1 LIFFSRTRRTRFVV
15 PLALLLV
22 MALVAAVGA
31 DGAMAAPKATA
42 TAIAIKLA
50 STLRGDLGGA
60 VRATA
65 ISSKSPLLAQAP
77 VPPPASSQAAPPTR
91 AVTGG
96 FPVAYFA
103 PGFVGPATRQ
113 FSQQFITRVGSYVQV
128 TYPAGSSSPS
138 SGHPGGAQASL
149 RIAFGPVD
157 NATLTYR
164 IRFPA
169 GFQWVKGGKLPGL
182 CGGACYTGSNNGPSG
197 FCARFMWRTAGAG
210 EVLINDATTTGDG
223 TSLGRGNWS
232 WVADGNW
239 HTVSERV
246 HMNTPGVADG
256 TIDVTVD
263 GAHVSHDAG
272 ITFRVNNSV
281 HIDSLMFSTF
291 FGGHDSSWAPSSL
304 QHIDFSSFTISR

>member
-1 LIFFSRTRRTRFVV
+1 LSRTRRLRFAV
-15 PLALLLV
+15 PLAVLAVL
-22 MALVAAVGA
+22 ALVAAVGL
-31 DGAMAAPKATA
+31 DGAIARPKATVSA
-42 TAIAIKLA
+42 VANQLA
-50 STLRGDLGGA
+50 SNLRGDLAGA
-60 VRATA
+60 VHAAA
-65 ISSKSPLLAQAP
+65 ISSTSPLLAAAA
-77 VPPPASSQAAPPTR
+77 PPAPTGSQAAAPPSR
-91 AVTGG
+91 AIAGA

-103 PGFVGPATRQ
+103 PGFIGPATRQ
-113 FSQQFITRVGSYVQV
+113 FSQQFISRIGGYVQT
-128 TYPAGSSSPS
+128 TYPAGSSAPS

-157 NATLTYR
+157 DAALTYR

-169 GFQWVKGGKLPGL
+169 GFTWVKGGKLPGL
-182 CGGACYTGSNNGPSG
+182 CGGACYTGSNNGPNG
-197 FCARFMWRTAGAG
+197 FCARFMWRTSGAG

-232 WVADGNW
+232 WLADGGW
-239 HTVSERV
+239 HTVTERV
-246 HMNTPGVADG
+246 HMNTPGVANG
-256 TIDVTVD
+256 TIDVTID

-304 QHIDFSSFTISR
+304 QHIDFSSFSISR